1 MWAGDDCGT
10 AGRQERHR
18 TVDQRRVVE
27 SVDITRRMRVDELR
41 RDARGRVAT
50 YGRCGM
56 AGVRQGWPMVVICTY
71 VIYRDGQRM

>member
-1 MWAGDDCGT
+1 MWAGDDCGN

-41 RDARGRVAT
+41 RDA
-50 YGRCGM
+50 
-56 AGVRQGWPMVVICTY
+56 
-71 VIYRDGQRM
+71 